1 MPAPS
6 MGLRGWGRAAWRRRR
21 DKQASGRSITRIPS
35 AFSGSQCHS
44 GIPPMVMPAFHPSR
58 RQVAAR
64 GFSLLELLVAVAIV
78 AALLGLLIPAV
89 QRFRLAAAR
98 TACRSDLRQIGLALH
113 GHLDVKQAFP
123 FASGRPRPG
132 VIKHQECRHLEGV
145 EFIRPQSWA
154 IGILP
159 YIEEPRIAALYDL
172 YCLACPPEEQDATVV
187 GATVRIFN
195 ARSGVAGG
203 LDFAAL
209 LGPGPAAPDPAVR
222 LEQWY
227 FPRQPTPGEFTGI
240 LVPEGL
246 GWIEGG
252 STYRCPIAATPV
264 RENNVTDGLSNTLV
278 IAESGDYSTDDGRT
292 WTTPRYSW
300 PYGSDAGRYVG
311 AGAASAAAAVARS
324 LLPRSRRGDGMI
336 EALAG
341 DGSVRSIADTL
352 APEVFTAVV
361 SRAGGE
367 RP

>member
-1 MPAPS
+1 MAVRVSPLPRQPPA
-6 MGLRGWGRAAWRRRR
+6 
-21 DKQASGRSITRIPS
+21 T
-35 AFSGSQCHS
+35 
-44 GIPPMVMPAFHPSR
+44 
-58 RQVAAR
+58 R
-64 GFSLLELLVAVAIV
+64 GFTLLELLVAIAIV
-78 AALLGLLIPAV
+78 AVLIGLLVPGV

-113 GHLDVKQAFP
+113 GHLEVKQAFP

-132 VIKHQECRHLEGV
+132 VIKHQEHRHLEGA

-154 IGILP
+154 ISILP
-159 YIEEPRIAALYDL
+159 YVEESRIAALYDL

-187 GATVRIFN
+187 AAPIRIFN

-209 LGPGPAAPDPAVR
+209 LGAGPVAPDPDLR
-222 LEQWY
+222 REQWY
-227 FPRQPTPGEFTGI
+227 FPRQPAPGEFSGI

-252 STYRCPIAATPV
+252 STYRCPITATPV
-264 RENNVTDGLSNTLV
+264 RENTVTDGLSNTLA
-278 IAESGDYSTDDGRT
+278 IAESGDYSTDGGRT
-292 WTTPRYSW
+292 WTTSRYSW
-300 PYGSDAGRYVG
+300 PYGSDVGRYVG
-311 AGAASAAAAVARS
+311 DGSATAEAAVARS
-324 LLPRSRRGDGMI
+324 LLPRSRRGDGVV

-341 DGSVRSIADTL
+341 DGAVRSIAETL
-352 APEVFTAVV
+352 AADIFTALV